1 MLRALLLV
9 MLGACAAGRQESN
22 VVFTRYSPLSRNVEI
37 ARRALPPVTYR
48 RIQAAQ
54 LAEQAIDLAKERFDL
69 YVPSGAPPA
78 AGYGLVVFVAPWP
91 DPTRPRVWRGSL
103 DRRGLI
109 FVAAQRSGNGTS
121 TLDRRMPLALLA
133 YENVRARFH
142 LDERR
147 VYMMGFSGGSRVAE
161 MTALAYPD
169 IFRGAVLNAGAD
181 PIDGQTGMYKPPA
194 ELFRA
199 FQHSRLVY
207 ITGDED
213 TDNLHADDV
222 SQASMRQAC
231 VLDVKTELTFKLGH
245 QSLDQLS
252 FDRALD
258 ALEAPRSVDAAELAR
273 CNARLDRAIDEALAE
288 IAATLARGDRQGARA
303 QVNVIDA
310 RFGGLAAPAI
320 LDLDDQAR

>member
-1 MLRALLLV
+1 MRFLLV
-9 MLGACAAGRQESN
+9 MLAACAAGRQESN
-22 VVFTRYSPLSRNVEI
+22 VVFTHYSPLSRNAEI

-48 RIQAAQ
+48 RIQAAP

-142 LDERR
+142 LDDRR
-147 VYMMGFSGGSRVAE
+147 VYVMGFSGGSRVAE
-161 MTALAYPD
+161 MTAMAYPD

-194 ELFRA
+194 ELFHA

-213 TDNLHADDV
+213 ADNLHADDV

-231 VLDVKTELTFKLGH
+231 VLDVRTELTFKLGH
-245 QSLDQLS
+245 QSLDQVS

-258 ALEAPRSVDAAELAR
+258 ALEAPRAVDAAELAR
-273 CNARLDRAIDEALAE
+273 CNVRLDRTVADALAE
-288 IAATLARGDRQGARA
+288 ITATLARGDRDGARDRKSTRLNSSHYA
-303 QVNVIDA
+303 LSRMPSSA
-310 RFGGLAAPAI
+310 
-320 LDLDDQAR
+320 